1 MAEAAFFRPKRLWR
15 RARVLARLAA
25 DFSRLPIGLD
35 LRAISVAEG
44 IRAGLSSAVLVALSD
59 VLGEPPL
66 MQAALAAL
74 FTCMCDPGGPVRRRI
89 PALLAFTATG
99 TAALLMGG
107 VLRGFGYPAIPLA
120 ALLVFLLSLLR
131 IYGQAAQQ
139 VGNLTT
145 VVLFLALDRP
155 WPDAAQALG
164 AALLFAAGSLWAVLL
179 TLVMWRLHPYRPS
192 RRAVAEVFRAL
203 ARLADDLRLWLYQ
216 REKSG
221 FDAHLRLHRRDVRE
235 TIESARVIVLDTLR
249 QRGAQSFRAAQSV
262 LRLEAAE
269 QVFGAMIALED
280 RIEDED
286 AAPLLP
292 LCHRLLRL
300 LAPLFA
306 RLAAYIVEDRTTPPP
321 SLQRA
326 LTLIRRLAL
335 SLPAEEPLRRLLL
348 VILHRLEV
356 VITLSEPASLPA
368 AAAAPFPTPHL
379 RARLLDPLR
388 ANLTWASLPLR
399 HATRAGLVT
408 LPALA
413 ITFRSTGS
421 YQHWLTITLVLTLQP
436 YFALTMERAIQR
448 IVGTVIGGFLA
459 TLLALFCQRPWQ
471 MALAIFPLSVAALS
485 VRVASFGLYITLLT
499 PLVVLLSE
507 LGHQGTTG
515 TEIALIR
522 AAYTLI
528 GGGLALVSV
537 LLLWP
542 SFEPRRLG
550 DELAAALRA
559 HALYARAAF
568 DRRLGRSPA
577 PAAEEARRRAG
588 ISSNNLE
595 AALARALHEPKRSGD
610 AAHLEIALV
619 IDAAL
624 RRLAGRLAAIE
635 LDAEAEKDPPS
646 SDPSRL
652 EAWRNWVSEALDT
665 LASTP
670 KAPLPPPPEL
680 PSDES
685 TLAPLLARLER
696 QIHLIAGA
704 LERW

>member
-1 MAEAAFFRPKRLWR
+1 MAEAAFFRPRRLWR
-15 RARVLARLAA
+15 RARLLTRLAA

-35 LRAISVAEG
+35 LRAISIAEG
-44 IRAGLSSAVLVALSD
+44 LRAGLSSAALVGLSD
-59 VLGEPPL
+59 VLGEPAL

-99 TAALLMGG
+99 TAALLTGG
-107 VLRGFGYPAIPLA
+107 VLRGFGYSAIPLA
-120 ALLVFLLSLLR
+120 VFLVFILSLLR

-155 WPDAAQALG
+155 WPDTPTALR

-192 RRAVAEVFRAL
+192 RRAVAEIFRAL
-203 ARLADDLRLWLYQ
+203 ARLTADLHTWLA
-216 REKSG
+216 RRGEAE

-235 TIESARVIVLDTLR
+235 TIEGARLIVLDTLR

-269 QVFGAMIALED
+269 QIFGALIALED

-286 AAPLLP
+286 AAPLIP
-292 LCHRLLRL
+292 LCRRLLRL

-306 RLAAYIVEDRTTPPP
+306 RLAAHILEDRTTPPP
-321 SLQRA
+321 SIRRA
-326 LTLIRRLAL
+326 LPLLRRLAL
-335 SLPAEEPLRRLLL
+335 SLPPAEPLQHLLL
-348 VILHRLEV
+348 VILNRLEV
-356 VITLSEPASLPA
+356 VITVSEPLTVRSETT
-368 AAAAPFPTPHL
+368 PFPAPNL
-379 RARLLDPLR
+379 RTRLLDPLR
-388 ANLTWASLPLR
+388 ANLSWASLPLR

-408 LPALA
+408 LPALL
-413 ITFRSTGS
+413 ITFRSEGS

-459 TLLALFCQRPWQ
+459 TLLALLCRRPWE

-522 AAYTLI
+522 AVYTLI

-542 SFEPRRLG
+542 SFEPGRLA

-568 DRRLGRSPA
+568 DRHLGRISGQE
-577 PAAEEARRRAG
+577 AEEARRRAG
-588 ISSNNLE
+588 IASNNLE
-595 AALARALHEPKRSGD
+595 AALARALHEPKRSED
-610 AAHLEIALV
+610 TLHLDIALAV
-619 IDAAL
+619 DAAL
-624 RRLAGRLAAIE
+624 RRLAGRLAALE
-635 LDAEAEKDPPS
+635 LEGGAEGEGAPPG
-646 SDPSRL
+646 PLPL
-652 EAWRNWVSEALDT
+652 EAWREWVSGALET
-665 LASTP
+665 LAEDRR
-670 KAPLPPPPEL
+670 AALPPPPK
-680 PSDES
+680 PPVGGG
-685 TLAPLLARLER
+685 TLDALLTRLER

-704 LERW
+704 LARW